1 MLATDQPHFYTMV
14 TSLMVSDLLLP
25 HDGNVPNQ
33 QELLRK
39 LLAFAVY
46 LPDRAKL
53 PTDRKM
59 AAAVREYK
67 QAAARGTAQT
77 GQRET
82 RQRRFVELIK
92 AL

>member
-14 TSLMVSDLLLP
+14 TSLIVSDLLIQK
-25 HDGNVPNQ
+25 DGKPSDGP
-33 QELLRK
+33 K
-39 LLAFAVY
+39 LLQKLLKFATY
-46 LPDRAKL
+46 LPDRARL

-82 RQRRFVELIK
+82 RQRRFIELIK
-92 AL
+92 VL